1 MFRLVTTMRQG
12 TASGLASAVARYP
25 TIDAARAGAA
35 LLLRNDRVLR
45 VMIVHN
51 QLTAPFVEWCDR

>member
-12 TASGLASAVARYP
+12 TASDLAPATSVYRTVDDAR
-25 TIDAARAGAA
+25 TGAA

-45 VMIVHN
+45 VMIVRN
-51 QLTAPFVEWCDR
+51 ELEGSFVEWRDR